1 MRKTCICF
9 VTLEDGCT
17 AHGQSLSSIYMPE
30 QINPP
35 IPIKVEFKAFGD
47 PCTKKYKSFGWHKN
61 WTLEYASLREQEPT
75 YPMNVQKWFTMP
87 S

>member
-1 MRKTCICF
+1 MAAQHMDNP
-9 VTLEDGCT
+9 L
-17 AHGQSLSSIYMPE
+17 HPIYMPE

-35 IPIKVEFKAFGD
+35 IRIKVEFKALGD
-47 PCTKKYKSFGWHKN
+47 PWTNKYKMFGLHKN

-75 YPMNVQKWFTMP
+75 YPLNVGKWFIMP